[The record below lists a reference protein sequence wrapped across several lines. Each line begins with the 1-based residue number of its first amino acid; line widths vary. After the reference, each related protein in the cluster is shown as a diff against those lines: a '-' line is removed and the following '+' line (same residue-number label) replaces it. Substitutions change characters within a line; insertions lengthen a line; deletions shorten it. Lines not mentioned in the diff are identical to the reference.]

1 MERLKEDKARVFD
14 AFYSNDNLNMLKI
27 FSFFMDERQRP
38 MIAVLIKYMEL
49 DICMQKSRQH
59 HNSPGSHCCGN
70 SKIDFEEI
78 LCEIEDYLPKEGR
91 EMMEQLK
98 NMKENMEMYSQ
109 MMEMMNMMNE
119 NTPQEDCHN
128 ASNPTESL

>member
-1 MERLKEDKARVFD
+1 MERLKEDKARIFD
-14 AFYSNDNLNMLKI
+14 DFYSNDNLNMLKI
-27 FSFFMDERQRP
+27 FTFFMDERQRP

-49 DICMQKSRQH
+49 NICMQKNRQRH
-59 HNSPGSHCCGN
+59 SCPGTPRYCAD

-91 EMMEQLK
+91 EIMEQMK

-119 NTPQEDCHN
+119 SASDECASTNTDSSQ
-128 ASNPTESL
+128 

>member
-1 MERLKEDKARVFD
+1 MERLKEDKARIFD
-14 AFYSNDNLNMLKI
+14 DFYSNDNLNMLKI
-27 FSFFMDERQRP
+27 FTFFMDERQRP

-49 DICMQKSRQH
+49 NICMQKSRQY
-59 HNSPGSHCCGN
+59 NSGPHSYQNHDK
-70 SKIDFEEI
+70 KINFEEI

-91 EMMEQLK
+91 EMMEQMK

-119 NTPQEDCHN
+119 STSDECDSTNTD
-128 ASNPTESL
+128 SS